1 MSRKAKLHVGE
12 GFDKV
17 AKRAAAAW
25 KRAAAGEAMH
35 EHHVTFVS
43 WEALAGVMTKRR
55 YELLR
60 HLRHHPA
67 PSVAA
72 LARAVGRDY
81 KRIHEDVEALAEIG
95 LIDRAHGLSAPFDTI
110 EATLRL

>member
-1 MSRKAKLHVGE
+1 MRRKAKIHVGE
-12 GFDKV
+12 GFDQV
-17 AKRAAAAW
+17 AKRVASAW
-25 KRAAAGEAMH
+25 KRAAAGQAVH

-43 WEALAGVMTKRR
+43 WEALAAVMTKRR

-60 HLRHHPA
+60 HLRQHPA

-95 LIDRAHGLSAPFDTI
+95 LIERDHGLSAPFDTI